1 MFRVSDTLPYSH
13 RVLTNDAAAPR
24 WTPSGWQ
31 GRAGIGRT
39 EITPPIGIRMRNWGY
54 GDQDVS
60 TAVHST
66 HTATALAL
74 SDYDD
79 ASSPRVII
87 TLDLGWWRTLPDF
100 EQVRSAVLGAT
111 GIGHDDL
118 LLHLTHTHAGP
129 SICREDEDLPGGELV
144 PAHLDFIAAQT
155 AAAASAAIADLGPA
169 VLDAQTG
176 HHPLAAVRDI
186 IHEGQPLLGFDP
198 SQHPDDTLLVVRA
211 SRLDGTALATI
222 VNYACHPTTL
232 GHDNSHVSPDY
243 VGPMRAVVEAATD
256 APCLFLQGASGELA
270 PREQYSDSIDLVD
283 RHGRSLGYAVLALLE
298 TLPGP
303 GNSLELTDVIQSGA
317 PLAIWEQRSTR
328 SPEPIEA
335 VASSVTVPVKELPSL
350 AELKRSWEGI
360 DPRSRTERLRRAERL
375 RETYDGGAT
384 AEHPFWVW
392 RLGSLVVVAQP
403 GEAYSLLQS
412 QLRERHPDLAIMVMN
427 LTNGPGWVYL
437 PPADAYSDN
446 RYQAWQTVIGAGS
459 LELLVDAADAAISR
473 LTTHKQGASEC

>member
-1 MFRVSDTLPYSH
+1 
-13 RVLTNDAAAPR
+13 
-24 WTPSGWQ
+24 
-31 GRAGIGRT
+31 
-39 EITPPIGIRMRNWGY
+39 MRNWGY
-54 GDQDVS
+54 GDQDIS

-74 SDYDD
+74 AGDTG
-79 ASSPRVII
+79 PTRLII

-100 EQVRSAVLGAT
+100 EQVRSAVLVAT
-111 GIGHDDL
+111 GLSAGNL

-129 SICREDEDLPGGELV
+129 SICREDEDLPGGELI
-144 PAHLDFIAAQT
+144 PAHLAFIAAQT

-169 VLDAQTG
+169 LLDAQSG

-186 IHEGQPLLGFDP
+186 IHDGQPLLGFDP
-198 SQHPDDTLLVVRA
+198 EQSPDDTLLVVRA
-211 SRLDGTALATI
+211 SRPDGTALATI

-270 PREQYSDSIDLVD
+270 PREQYSDSIELVD

-303 GNSLELTDVIQSGA
+303 GNSLELTEVIQSGA
-317 PLAIWEQRSTR
+317 PLAIWEQRSTPR
-328 SPEPIEA
+328 PSPIEA
-335 VASSVTVPVKELPSL
+335 LASTATVPVKDLPSL
-350 AELKRSWEGI
+350 ADLELDWADI
-360 DPRSRTERLRRAERL
+360 DPRSRTERLRRAARL
-375 RETYDGGAT
+375 RGTYDGGAT

-392 RLGSLVVVAQP
+392 QLGSLIIVAQP

-412 QLRERHPDLAIMVMN
+412 QLRARHPELAIIVMN

-437 PPADAYSDN
+437 PPAAAYSDN

-459 LELLVDAADAAISR
+459 LELLIDAADAAISR
-473 LTTHKQGASEC
+473 LVAPGQGA